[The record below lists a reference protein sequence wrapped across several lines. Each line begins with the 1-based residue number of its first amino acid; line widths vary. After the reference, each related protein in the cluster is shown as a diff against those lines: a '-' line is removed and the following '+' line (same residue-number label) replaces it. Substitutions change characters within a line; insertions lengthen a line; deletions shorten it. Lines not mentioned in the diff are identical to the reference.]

1 MNAFHRTAALST
13 ATLVITALALS
24 ACGSSDGTTASTA
37 AGSTPTGVLVDA
49 NGDALYS
56 PSQEANGMIECTG
69 SCEQIWKPVTP
80 DDAPASGNVT
90 GKLGTVKRPDGS
102 EQVTLDGAPLYTFA
116 YDMIPGD
123 VKGDGQQDTFDG
135 TSFSWHAATPSGPAA
150 DRSGSNSNGDSGNSN
165 NGGYGDY

>member
-1 MNAFHRTAALST
+1 MNAFRRTAALS
-13 ATLVITALALS
+13 AVPLAIAALGLS
-24 ACGSSDGTTASTA
+24 ACRSSDDTTASTA
-37 AGSTPTGVLVDA
+37 AATTAPTGVLVDT

-56 PSQEANGMIECTG
+56 PAQEADGMIECTG

-116 YDMIPGD
+116 EDSPGQAT
-123 VKGDGQQDTFDG
+123 GDGVQDSFDG
-135 TSFSWHAATPSGPAA
+135 KDFTWHVVTSDGSAPQEQSTTTSSSSG
-150 DRSGSNSNGDSGNSN
+150 
-165 NGGYGDY
+165 GGYDY